1 MGKRQPL
8 TSTLTL
14 AVLPALRK
22 FQVQRK
28 TAEPIIGRTKNA
40 QDIFGR
46 LLPAHLKRLT
56 QQPCNQGTASV
67 VPSPALKFPGFSPCA
82 LYQGTT
88 SVVPSPALKFPG
100 FSPWALYQG
109 TTSVVPSPALKFPG
123 LSPCALYQG
132 TTSVVPSPALKFPG
146 FSPCALYQGT
156 TSVKIIHLTK
166 VIAEVSNED
175 TAA

>member
-14 AVLPALRK
+14 AVLPALRT

-56 QQPCNQGTASV
+56 QQPCNQGTASAA
-67 VPSPALKFPGFSPCA
+67 PKSLQGECGLSRRGRSPAFLTSACVHRRLHSHPERTRRDGERCGTNPVAYA
-82 LYQGTT
+82 LP
-88 SVVPSPALKFPG
+88 VNRRKRRPP
-100 FSPWALYQG
+100 
-109 TTSVVPSPALKFPG
+109 
-123 LSPCALYQG
+123 
-132 TTSVVPSPALKFPG
+132 
-146 FSPCALYQGT
+146 
-156 TSVKIIHLTK
+156 K
-166 VIAEVSNED
+166 VLDERIGDNAPTEAASTAVSCLCSIRC
-175 TAA
+175 